1 MPTRRVIP
9 QTGAAGTPPVAAQQ
23 VRGDA
28 RFVDENVGA
37 GVVQGLRVLPTAARG
52 GDVRPSLFV
61 GVYGFF

>member
-23 VRGDA
+23 IRGDA
-28 RFVDENVGA
+28 RFVNEDVGA
-37 GVVQGLRVLPTAARG
+37 GVVQGLRVLPATAPG

-61 GVYGFF
+61 GVYSFF

>member
-9 QTGAAGTPPVAAQQ
+9 QTGAAGTPPVAAQEI
-23 VRGDA
+23 RGHA
-28 RFVDENVGA
+28 RFVDEDVGA
-37 GVVQGLRVLPTAARG
+37 GVVQGLRVLPTATRG